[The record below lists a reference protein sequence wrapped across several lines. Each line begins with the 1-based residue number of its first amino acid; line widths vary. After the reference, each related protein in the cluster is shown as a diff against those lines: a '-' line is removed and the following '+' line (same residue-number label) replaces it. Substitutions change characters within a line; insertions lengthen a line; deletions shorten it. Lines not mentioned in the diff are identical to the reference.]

1 MDLNALCGSG
11 LGSFEMLEKLKGF
24 YSLNHQHLKTGVSFI
39 DSVTNGG
46 LILGM
51 TVLGGM
57 PNVGKSTLLVQVAV
71 ELCKKGTPVV
81 YVNKDMRAEEVM
93 LKAVSYI
100 SAMPFLSETY
110 SVTDISKV
118 YSMGNDIADDV
129 RLEVVQFCERL
140 HVIDI
145 DDAKWSD
152 IGVAR
157 LSEKSALG
165 RVIEAYCSYYKESPV
180 FIIDSLQSIAVSADR
195 NSKESM
201 DLVLSEIRC
210 LQRKYNVRVVLVS
223 NFNRG
228 SYDKPADLLS
238 FKESGSIE
246 YFSDCVLALDFA
258 DKSQKARKSMVRKV
272 NLVNLKDRVSEHKE
286 LALKF
291 DVLKSTFYAASSDD
305 ATLVIPAIPAA
316 PESKAQKAP
325 DTVYDMDAMFGVA
338 DNKSEDNKFSS
349 FEDFLKS

>member
-1 MDLNALCGSG
+1 MDLNDLCNNG
-11 LGSFEMLEKLKGF
+11 LGSFEMLERLKGF
-24 YSLNHQHLKTGVSFI
+24 YALNHQHLKTGIEFI

-93 LKAVSYI
+93 LKAISYI
-100 SAMPFLSETY
+100 SAMPFLSECY
-110 SVTDISKV
+110 SVTDISRV
-118 YSMGNDIADDV
+118 YAMGNDIADDV

-140 HVIDI
+140 HIIDI

-152 IGVAR
+152 IGCAR
-157 LSEKSALG
+157 LSEKFALG
-165 RVIEAYCSYYKESPV
+165 RVIEAYCSFYKESPV
-180 FIIDSLQSIAVSADR
+180 FIIDSLQSVAVSSDR
-195 NSKESM
+195 NSKEAM
-201 DLVLSEIRC
+201 DLVLSEIRQ
-210 LQRKYNVRVVLVS
+210 LQRKYNVRIVLVS

-286 LALKF
+286 VALKF
-291 DVLKSTFYAASSDD
+291 DVLKSTFYPATDD
-305 ATLVIPAIPAA
+305 AALVIPVVPDVA
-316 PESKAQKAP
+316 ELKVQKAP
-325 DTVYDMDAMFGVA
+325 DAVYDMAAMFGVV
-338 DNKSEDNKFSS
+338 DNKSENIKFSS

>member
-1 MDLNALCGSG
+1 MDLNDLCNNG
-11 LGSFEMLEKLKGF
+11 LGSFEMLERLKGF
-24 YSLNHQHLKTGVSFI
+24 YALNHQHLKTGIEFI

-100 SAMPFLSETY
+100 SAMPFLSKSY

-157 LSEKSALG
+157 LSEKTALG
-165 RVIEAYCSYYKESPV
+165 RVIEAYCSFYKESPV
-180 FIIDSLQSIAVSADR
+180 FIIDSLQSVAVSSDR

-201 DLVLSEIRC
+201 DLVLSDIRQ
-210 LQRKYNVRVVLVS
+210 LQRKYNVRVILVS

-258 DKSQKARKSMVRKV
+258 DKSQKSRKNMIRNV

-286 LALKF
+286 VALKF
-291 DVLKSTFYAASSDD
+291 DVLKSKFYSATDD
-305 ATLVIPAIPAA
+305 TALVIPVVPAA
-316 PESKAQKAP
+316 PEPKAQKAS
-325 DTVYDMDAMFGVA
+325 DVIYDMADIFGVA
-338 DNKSEDNKFSS
+338 NNKSENSKFSS

>member
-1 MDLNALCGSG
+1 MDLNDLCNNG
-11 LGSFEMLEKLKGF
+11 LGSFEMLERLKGF
-24 YSLNHQHLKTGVSFI
+24 YALTHQHLKTGIDFI
-39 DSVTNGG
+39 DKVTNGG

-57 PNVGKSTLLVQVAV
+57 PNAGKTTLLVQMAV

-100 SAMPFLSETY
+100 SAMPFLSESY
-110 SVTDISKV
+110 SVTDITKV
-118 YSMGNDIADDV
+118 YALGKDIADDV
-129 RLEVVQFCERL
+129 RLEVVQLCERL
-140 HVIDI
+140 HIIDV
-145 DDAKWSD
+145 DESKWCDAEGIK
-152 IGVAR
+152 
-157 LSEKSALG
+157 LSEKSAIG
-165 RVIEAYCSYYKESPV
+165 RVIEAYCSFYKESPV
-180 FIIDSLQSIAVSADR
+180 FIIDSLQSVAVSADR

-201 DLVLSEIRC
+201 DLVLSEIRQ

-223 NFNRG
+223 NFNRS

-258 DKSQKARKSMVRKV
+258 DKSQKARKSMIRNV
-272 NLVNLKDRVSEHKE
+272 NLVNLKDRTSEHKE
-286 LALKF
+286 VTVKF
-291 DVLKSTFYAASSDD
+291 DVLKSTFYRALDD
-305 ATLVIPAIPAA
+305 TVLVIPAVPDT
-316 PESKAQKAP
+316 PETKAQKVP
-325 DTVYDMDAMFGVA
+325 DAVYDMGAMFGVVE
-338 DNKSEDNKFSS
+338 NKTENSKFSS

>member
-11 LGSFEMLEKLKGF
+11 LGSFEMLERLKGF
-24 YSLNHQHLKTGVSFI
+24 YALNHQHLKTGIEFI

-57 PNVGKSTLLVQVAV
+57 PNVGKSTLLVQMAV
-71 ELCKKGTPVV
+71 ELCKQGTPVV
-81 YVNKDMRAEEVM
+81 YVNKDMKSEDVM
-93 LKAVSYI
+93 LKAISYI
-100 SAMPFLSETY
+100 SAMPFLSECY
-110 SVTDISKV
+110 SVTDISSV
-118 YSMGNDIADDV
+118 YAMGKDIADDV
-129 RLEVVQFCERL
+129 RLEVVQFCDKL
-140 HVIDI
+140 HIIDI

-152 IGVAR
+152 ISATK

-165 RVIEAYCSYYKESPV
+165 RVIEAYCSFYKESPV
-180 FIIDSLQSIAVSADR
+180 FIIDSLQSVAVSSDR

-201 DLVLSEIRC
+201 DLVLSEIRQ
-210 LQRKYNVRVVLVS
+210 LQRKYNVRVILVS

-286 LALKF
+286 VALKF
-291 DVLKSTFYAASSDD
+291 DALKSTFYPVLGDAAL
-305 ATLVIPAIPAA
+305 AIPVIPNT
-316 PESKAQKAP
+316 PEVKSQKAS
-325 DTVYDMDAMFGVA
+325 DVVYDMAAMFGVV
-338 DNKSEDNKFSS
+338 DNKSENKKFSS

>member
-1 MDLNALCGSG
+1 MGLNDLCNNA
-11 LGSFEMLEKLKGF
+11 LGSFEMLERLKGF
-24 YSLNHQHLKTGVSFI
+24 YALNHQHLKTGLSFI

-57 PNVGKSTLLVQVAV
+57 PNVGKSTLLVQMAV
-71 ELCKKGTPVV
+71 EICKKGTPVV

-93 LKAVSYI
+93 LKAISYI
-100 SAMPFLSETY
+100 SAMPFLSESY

-118 YSMGNDIADDV
+118 YAMGKDIADDV

-140 HVIDI
+140 HIIDV
-145 DDAKWSD
+145 DDVKWCD
-152 IGVAR
+152 TYDVK
-157 LSEKSALG
+157 LSEKFALG
-165 RVIEAYCSYYKESPV
+165 RVIEAYCSFYKESPV
-180 FIIDSLQSIAVSADR
+180 FIIDSLQSVAVSSDR
-195 NSKESM
+195 NSKEAM
-201 DLVLSEIRC
+201 DLVLSEIRQ
-210 LQRKYNVRVVLVS
+210 LQRKYNVRIVLVS

-258 DKSQKARKSMVRKV
+258 DKSQKARKNMVRKV

-286 LALKF
+286 VALKF
-291 DVLKSTFYAASSDD
+291 DVLKSTFYPASGDAAI
-305 ATLVIPAIPAA
+305 VIPVVPDVA
-316 PESKAQKAP
+316 ELKVQNAP
-325 DTVYDMDAMFGVA
+325 DAVYDMAAMFGVV
-338 DNKSEDNKFSS
+338 DNKSENNKFSS

>member
-1 MDLNALCGSG
+1 MDLNDLCNNG
-11 LGSFEMLEKLKGF
+11 LGSFEMLERLKGF
-24 YSLNHQHLKTGVSFI
+24 YALNHQHLKTGLGFV

-57 PNVGKSTLLVQVAV
+57 PNVGKSTLLMQMAV
-71 ELCKKGTPVV
+71 ELCKRGTPVV

-100 SAMPFLSETY
+100 SAMPFLSESY
-110 SVTDISKV
+110 SVTDITKV
-118 YSMGNDIADDV
+118 YALGKDIADDV
-129 RLEVVQFCERL
+129 RLEVVQLCERI
-140 HVIDI
+140 HIIDI
-145 DDAKWSD
+145 DDSKWCD
-152 IGVAR
+152 TEGVK
-157 LSEKSALG
+157 LSEKSAIG
-165 RVIEAYCSYYKESPV
+165 RVIEAYCSFYKESPV
-180 FIIDSLQSIAVSADR
+180 FIIDSLQSVAVSSDR
-195 NSKESM
+195 NSKEAM
-201 DLVLSEIRC
+201 DLILSEIRQ
-210 LQRKYNVRVVLVS
+210 LQRKYNVRIVLVS

-258 DKSQKARKSMVRKV
+258 DKSQKARKNMVRKV

-286 LALKF
+286 VALKF
-291 DVLKSTFYAASSDD
+291 DVLKSTFYPASDD
-305 ATLVIPAIPAA
+305 AALVIPAVSDA

-325 DTVYDMDAMFGVA
+325 DAVYDMAAMFGVA
-338 DNKSEDNKFSS
+338 ENKTENSKFSS